1 MHIHKMLFPVLWSTL
16 KINLWV
22 LLLIRSNDPV
32 DAESN
37 PGPVLIAACSTFVKN
52 YQGDCTVSATYTTKY
67 ADIYIPEQYHVQH
80 IRTHKRMKLIM
91 EVEDSTGTA
100 TFVAMG
106 KAAEDLLQC
115 SVSTLM
121 EVNRGYF
128 CKSKLIVIDSLTSG
142 EIAVTALSYKVPTN
156 KMERTF
162 ATNHLMKNRIAGT
175 VVKEAIVNKKLL
187 LKVRDWSWILAP
199 WHHCTDKKVRHII

>member
-1 MHIHKMLFPVLWSTL
+1 MLFPVLWSTL

-80 IRTHKRMKLIM
+80 IRTHKRFCRKMVCHVLPILPHIIPRTWHYKLMVFHMSRI
-91 EVEDSTGTA
+91 
-100 TFVAMG
+100 
-106 KAAEDLLQC
+106 
-115 SVSTLM
+115 
-121 EVNRGYF
+121 
-128 CKSKLIVIDSLTSG
+128 
-142 EIAVTALSYKVPTN
+142 VPTHAKDETYN
-156 KMERTF
+156 GSGRLNWNCYVCGHGEGSRGFTPM
-162 ATNHLMKNRIAGT
+162 
-175 VVKEAIVNKKLL
+175 
-187 LKVRDWSWILAP
+187 
-199 WHHCTDKKVRHII
+199 